1 MATTIDRTETTT
13 QMESTTDY
21 PARRQRPKI
30 SADATQAVGN
40 TPLIHLA
47 RFAKDT
53 PATLV
58 GKIESFSPGFSVKD
72 RIGVAMIDDAEARGL
87 IEPGKTTLVEP
98 TSGNT
103 GIALA
108 WVAAARGYKLIL
120 TMPDSMSLER
130 RMLLLGYGAELVLT
144 PAAEGMRGAVERAD
158 RILAETPDAWMP
170 KQFDNPANPAIHR
183 ETTAVEIW
191 EDTEG
196 EVDIFVGGV
205 GTGGTI
211 TGVGQALKALK
222 PGVRVVAVEPA
233 ESPIL
238 AGGQPASHKIQ
249 GLGANFV
256 PGILDREVIDEIVHI
271 DSETAMATA
280 RELMRTEGLLKGISC
295 GAAAAAARQVAS
307 REENRGKLVVV
318 VLPDTGERYLST
330 ALYADLRERAS
341 AMTATAGA

>member
-1 MATTIDRTETTT
+1 MATTLERQQTAVSADNLT
-13 QMESTTDY
+13 
-21 PARRQRPKI
+21 RRQRPKI
-30 SADATQAVGN
+30 SDDATQAVGN
-40 TPLIHLA
+40 TPLVRLS

-53 PATLV
+53 PATLI

-72 RIGVAMIDDAEARGL
+72 RIGVAMIDDAEARGV
-87 IEPGKTTLVEP
+87 ITPGKTTMVEP

-108 WVAAARGYKLIL
+108 WVAAARGYHLIL
-120 TMPDSMSLER
+120 TMPESMSLER

-144 PAAEGMRGAVERAD
+144 PAAEGMRGAVERAEK
-158 RILAETPDAWMP
+158 ILAETPDSWMP
-170 KQFDNPANPAIHR
+170 AQFDNPANPQIHR

-191 EDTEG
+191 QDTDG
-196 EVDIFVGGV
+196 EVDILVGGV

-211 TGVGQALKALK
+211 TGVGEVLKQLK
-222 PGVRVVAVEPA
+222 PGLKVVAVEPA

-249 GLGANFV
+249 GIGANFV
-256 PGILDREVIDEIVHI
+256 PTVLDREVIDEIVHI

-295 GAAAAAARQVAS
+295 GAAAAAARQVAG
-307 REENRGKLVVV
+307 REENRGKTVVV

-330 ALYADLRERAS
+330 PLYADLREQAS
-341 AMTATAGA
+341 NMTAENTA